1 MSARELLLLVI
12 VGFGPL
18 YAQANRAAESLIS
31 EVASVA
37 RTGASWSAEG
47 YIVTSG
53 PDGTQTSPEQ
63 FRIEYHVSAP
73 FRARFEITSG
83 TNPLVRICDG
93 VFQWTSY
100 PSTKSYVRVFLPQIG
115 PCAYPINAWPL
126 LSITL
131 RSPTAAGDDRVT
143 IDGHPRECKVV
154 RGTFSASAND
164 PSRRTLEMC
173 VDPTTKM
180 ILRYRMEELS
190 PQPHTQI
197 FTFSS
202 IQRDVA
208 LDAERF
214 RFQAP
219 AGSAEVAD
227 INWLD
232 PIAQPK
238 EGVFRVSND
247 VTAPILISMVAP
259 ESAGVAQKSLGGVVV
274 LYAEVSVDG
283 IPENI
288 RVIRPIGQGLDEK
301 AVEAVKKWRF
311 EPAVRDGK
319 PVPVVTALAV
329 NVR

>member
-1 MSARELLLLVI
+1 MSLRELILLLI
-12 VGFGPL
+12 IGFGPVWG
-18 YAQANRAAESLIS
+18 QPNRGAESLIS
-31 EVASVA
+31 EVASSA
-37 RTGASWSAEG
+37 RAGTSWRAEG

-53 PDGTQTSPEQ
+53 PDGTHHSPEQ
-63 FRIEYHVSAP
+63 FRIDYQVSAP
-73 FRARFEITSG
+73 FRARFEITGG

-93 VFQWTSY
+93 TSQWTYY
-100 PSTKSYVRVFLPQIG
+100 PSTKSYVKVFLPQIG
-115 PCAYPINAWPL
+115 PCAYPINAWPP

-131 RSPTAAGDDRVT
+131 RSPMTTGDDRVT
-143 IDGHPRECKVV
+143 LDGHPRACKVV

-164 PSRRTLEMC
+164 LSRRALEMC
-173 VDPTTKM
+173 VDPATKM
-180 ILRYRMEELS
+180 ILRYRMEDLA
-190 PQPHTQI
+190 PQPHTQT

-208 LDAERF
+208 LDTERF

-219 AGSAEVAD
+219 EGSAEVAD

-238 EGVFRVSND
+238 EGVFRVSNE

-259 ESAGVAQKSLGGVVV
+259 ESAGAPRKSSGSAVA
-274 LYAEVSVDG
+274 LYVEISVDG
-283 IPENI
+283 IPQNI

-311 EPAVRDGK
+311 EPALRDGK
-319 PVPVVTALAV
+319 PVTVVTALAV
-329 NVR
+329 RVQ

>member
-1 MSARELLLLVI
+1 
-12 VGFGPL
+12 
-18 YAQANRAAESLIS
+18 
-31 EVASVA
+31 
-37 RTGASWSAEG
+37 
-47 YIVTSG
+47 
-53 PDGTQTSPEQ
+53 
-63 FRIEYHVSAP
+63 
-73 FRARFEITSG
+73 
-83 TNPLVRICDG
+83 
-93 VFQWTSY
+93 
-100 PSTKSYVRVFLPQIG
+100 
-115 PCAYPINAWPL
+115 
-126 LSITL
+126 
-131 RSPTAAGDDRVT
+131 
-143 IDGHPRECKVV
+143 
-154 RGTFSASAND
+154 
-164 PSRRTLEMC
+164 
-173 VDPTTKM
+173 
-180 ILRYRMEELS
+180 MEELS

-219 AGSAEVAD
+219 SESAEVAD

-283 IPENI
+283 IPQNI